1 MLGLFMS
8 IASIIMGSILCF
20 AGEADH
26 GFLLFLI
33 GGVWHLSFHLSAIHT
48 KLKEIQEGLYA
59 EFAIKCGLVSD
70 MKKEV
75 KE

>member
-8 IASIIMGSILCF
+8 IASIIVGSILCF
-20 AGEADH
+20 MDKADY

-33 GGVWHLSFHLSAIHT
+33 GAVWHLSFHLSAVYN

-59 EFAIKCGLVSD
+59 TFAIRCGLVPD
-70 MKKEV
+70 MKKEI
-75 KE
+75 EE

>member
-8 IASIIMGSILCF
+8 IASIIMGSILCY
-20 AGEADH
+20 AGKPEY

-33 GGVWHLSFHLSAIHT
+33 GGVWHLSFHLSAVYS

-59 EFAIKCGLVSD
+59 EFAIRCGLVPD
-70 MKKEV
+70 KKEGV
-75 KE
+75 EE